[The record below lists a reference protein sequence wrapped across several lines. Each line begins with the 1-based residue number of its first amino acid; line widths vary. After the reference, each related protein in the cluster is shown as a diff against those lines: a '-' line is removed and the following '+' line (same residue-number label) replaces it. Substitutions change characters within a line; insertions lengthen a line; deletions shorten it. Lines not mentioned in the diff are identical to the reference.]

1 MEGETMGLFDLFK
14 KNNEPKPELSTK
26 SSSEQLKSN
35 GILSISNVMLVNTH
49 IDFTEDNSIS
59 IPFDR
64 FAILGGT
71 VASVLPSFRTITETT
86 NVNTSVLY
94 RLANQSTGDIL
105 KQAKDGNYWGAFKRS
120 NGTSKFAKLAETGPV
135 SETTSTVIP
144 IDPATMMMAAAL
156 YSIEKRLDEIME
168 MEKQILNFLE
178 QDKQAEIEA
187 DLKTL
192 IALINEYKYNWDK
205 EQYVSSHHKLALD
218 IKRTAEKNILFYQ
231 KQIREENSSKH
242 LLVANQGVD
251 STEKSLEKKFKYYR
265 LSLYIY
271 SLASFLEVMLLG
283 NFQEEYIL
291 QVRDNIVHHST
302 EYQTAYEISSQYI
315 TSLAYSSI
323 EANVVEGS
331 GNVVKALGDFI
342 GSIPFL
348 KDGQIDEWLID
359 SGKSLQNAGQNM
371 KKQSA
376 DMFEAI
382 EESGTQVFVS
392 RFDEINRIYNH
403 TNSIYFDKEKIYLL
417 QE

>member
-1 MEGETMGLFDLFK
+1 MGLFDLFK
-14 KNNEPKPELSTK
+14 KNNEPKTELSTK

-86 NVNTSVLY
+86 NVNTSGLY

-120 NGTSKFAKLAETGPV
+120 NGTSKFAKLAEAGPV

-231 KQIREENSSKH
+231 K
-242 LLVANQGVD
+242 
-251 STEKSLEKKFKYYR
+251 
-265 LSLYIY
+265 
-271 SLASFLEVMLLG
+271 
-283 NFQEEYIL
+283 
-291 QVRDNIVHHST
+291 
-302 EYQTAYEISSQYI
+302 
-315 TSLAYSSI
+315 
-323 EANVVEGS
+323 
-331 GNVVKALGDFI
+331 
-342 GSIPFL
+342 
-348 KDGQIDEWLID
+348 
-359 SGKSLQNAGQNM
+359 
-371 KKQSA
+371 
-376 DMFEAI
+376 
-382 EESGTQVFVS
+382 
-392 RFDEINRIYNH
+392 
-403 TNSIYFDKEKIYLL
+403 
-417 QE
+417 

>member
-1 MEGETMGLFDLFK
+1 MGLFDLFK
-14 KNNEPKPELSTK
+14 KNSEPKAELPIK
-26 SSSEQLKSN
+26 SSSEQLKPN
-35 GILSISNVMLVNTH
+35 NILSISNVMLMDTR

-64 FAILGGT
+64 LVLLGGA
-71 VASVLPSFRTITETT
+71 VSSVLPSFRTITETT
-86 NVNTSVLY
+86 SVNTSGLY
-94 RLANQSTGDIL
+94 RLANQSAGDML
-105 KQAKDGNYWGAFKRS
+105 KQAKDGNFWGAFKRS
-120 NGTSKFAKLAETGPV
+120 NGTSKFAKLAEVGTV
-135 SETTSTVIP
+135 SETTSTVMP

-156 YSIEKRLDEIME
+156 YSIEKRLDEIVE

-187 DLKTL
+187 DLKIL
-192 IALINEYKYNWDK
+192 IALINEYKYNWDN

-231 KQIREENSSKH
+231 KQISEENSSKQ

-251 STEKSLEKKFKYYR
+251 SAEKSLEKKFKYYR

-291 QVRDNIVHHST
+291 QVRDNIVQHSK
-302 EYQTAYEISSQYI
+302 EYQAAYEISSQHI
-315 TSLAYSSI
+315 TSLANASI

-331 GNVVKALGDFI
+331 GNVVKAIGTFI

-348 KDGQIDEWLID
+348 KEGQVDEWLID
-359 SGKSLQNAGQNM
+359 SGKSLQNAGRNM

-376 DMFEAI
+376 AMFETI

-392 RFDEINRIYNH
+392 RFEEINRIYNH
-403 TNSIYFDKEKIYLL
+403 TDSIYFDKEKIYLL
-417 QE
+417 QD